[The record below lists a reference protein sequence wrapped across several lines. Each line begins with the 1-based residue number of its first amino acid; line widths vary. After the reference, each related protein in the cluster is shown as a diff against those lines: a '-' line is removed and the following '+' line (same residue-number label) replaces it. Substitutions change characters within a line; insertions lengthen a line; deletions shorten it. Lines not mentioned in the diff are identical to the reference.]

1 MNYSFHIKNK
11 SAFFVNSVNKEQLQ
25 FTMEFKSARD
35 MIWFPKRSRPIFFK
49 LTITKTFI
57 LLMKTK
63 E

>member
-25 FTMEFKSARD
+25 FTMEFKSARERFFD
-35 MIWFPKRSRPIFFK
+35 MVSE
-49 LTITKTFI
+49 
-57 LLMKTK
+57 K